1 MRIIKT
7 FLLLAILIHSGCSMP
22 TALVAPKTEQRAP
35 LKEEVKDGLPEGM
48 QYHEKTGFS
57 YEFQYDKDNLYL
69 KLATRNP
76 DDIRKIVYF
85 GFSVWIDRNGEKNQV
100 QGFRFPRDARL
111 SQVERPAGRSQGTA
125 GTSQGTTGRASV
137 GGLNSVLERADEID
151 LIGIYGTATRTVKMR
166 DSRIRVK
173 AEIADDILTYEAVI
187 PFEMLEFGHNPLA
200 AHSNMS
206 IGLKTGHFE
215 APSRSDRQR
224 PPQTRTGDGTG
235 RRGPGQGQ
243 YPGQYPGRDPGSM
256 PDRSMMESR
265 SSEMGRL
272 SRPTSLW
279 IALEF
284 DR

>member
-7 FLLLAILIHSGCSMP
+7 FLLLAIIIFSGCSMP
-22 TALVAPKTEQRAP
+22 AAIVAPKAEQRAA
-35 LKEEVKDGLPEGM
+35 LSEEVKDGLPEGM
-48 QYHEKTGFS
+48 QYHEKTGLS
-57 YEFQYDKDNLYL
+57 YELQYDKDNLYL
-69 KLATRNP
+69 KLATSDP

-85 GFSVWIDRNGEKNQV
+85 GFSVWIDRKGEKNQD
-100 QGFRFPRDARL
+100 QGFRFPRAARL
-111 SQVERPAGRSQGTA
+111 SQLERPTGRSHGTA
-125 GTSQGTTGRASV
+125 GTSQGTTGRAGV
-137 GGLNSVLERADEID
+137 GDLNSVLERADEID
-151 LIGIYGTATRTVKMR
+151 LTGIYGTATRTVKMR

-187 PFEMLEFGHNPLA
+187 PFEMLEFGYNPLA

-224 PPQTRTGDGTG
+224 PPQTRTGDGIG

-243 YPGQYPGRDPGSM
+243 YPGQYPGRT
-256 PDRSMMESR
+256 PDRSIMESR